1 MVPLRTKSKPW
12 NTRTGVRRTHMA
24 YSRVVL
30 ARLLIGAVTA
40 IGGCSLY
47 SGQRTPSVE
56 AIAFAGRAEIIAPG
70 DSMLRVRVVATNT
83 GRAATW
89 TLSLGHCSMN
99 IRVAML
105 PETTREWDYGRWR
118 NALSP
123 PAACP
128 ASLTTWRLPPGKSL
142 SSGELERTVRVRDVL
157 GDSLPPGRYRITAL
171 VAFDNQSSGDLAA
184 GEVELRV
191 PR

>member
-1 MVPLRTKSKPW
+1 MAPPRMRSKPW
-12 NTRTGVRRTHMA
+12 NTRARVRRTRMA
-24 YSRVVL
+24 YGRVVL
-30 ARLLIGAVTA
+30 AGFLVGAVAAT
-40 IGGCSLY
+40 GSCRS

-56 AIAFAGRAEIIAPG
+56 SIAFAARAEIITPG
-70 DSMLRVRVVATNT
+70 DSMLRVRVVARNT

-89 TLSLGHCSMN
+89 RLSLGHCSMN

-105 PETTREWDYGRWR
+105 PETTREWDYLRWR
-118 NALSP
+118 NALRP

-128 ASLTTWRLPPGKSL
+128 ASLTTWRLPPGESL
-142 SSGELERTVRVRDVL
+142 SSSELERTVRVRDVL

-184 GEVELRV
+184 GEVELRA